1 MNRYAATG
9 ITNDAYEAGLRIVV
23 LSDSARGARD
33 AFDEIQHHAAGA
45 SRIRKA
51 NGTERIDYPSGG
63 TITFHRSVDHLR
75 GVSADIVY
83 LDGDAER
90 QVHEHGQWEAL
101 HAALATSRDPQV
113 IRA

>member
-1 MNRYAATG
+1 MNRYAAAG
-9 ITNDAYEAGLRIVV
+9 ITNDAYETGLRIAV

-45 SRIRKA
+45 SRICKA
-51 NGTERIDYPSGG
+51 NGAERIEYPSGG
-63 TITFHRSVDHLR
+63 AITFHRSVDHLR

-90 QVHEHGQWEAL
+90 QVHERDQWDAL
-101 HAALATSRDPQV
+101 HAVLATSRDPQI

>member
-1 MNRYAATG
+1 MNRYAAEG
-9 ITNDAYEAGLRIVV
+9 ITNDAYDAGLRIAV

-33 AFDEIQHHAAGA
+33 AFDEIEHHAAGA
-45 SRIRKA
+45 AHICRA
-51 NGTERIDYPSGG
+51 NGAERIDYPSGG
-63 TITFHRSVDHLR
+63 TITFHRSADHLR

-90 QVHEHGQWEAL
+90 QVHEHGKWEAL
-101 HAALATSRDPQV
+101 HAALTTSRDPQV

>member
-1 MNRYAATG
+1 MNRYAAEG
-9 ITNDAYEAGLRIVV
+9 ISNDAYDAGLRIAV

-33 AFDEIQHHAAGA
+33 AFDEIEAHAAGA
-45 SRIRKA
+45 SRIRRT
-51 NGTERIDYPSGG
+51 NGAERIDYPSGG
-63 TITFHRSVDHLR
+63 VITFHRSIDHLR

-90 QVHEHGQWEAL
+90 QVHYDGHQDAL
-101 HAALATSRDPQV
+101 RAVLATSRDPQI

>member
-1 MNRYAATG
+1 MNRYTASG
-9 ITNDAYEAGLRIVV
+9 ITNDAYEAGLRIAV

-33 AFDEIQHHAAGA
+33 AFDEIQHHSAGA
-45 SRIRKA
+45 SRIRRA
-51 NGTERIDYPSGG
+51 NGAERIDYPSGG

-83 LDGDAER
+83 LDGDAEH
-90 QVHEHGQWEAL
+90 QVYEHGQSDAL
-101 HAALATSRDPQV
+101 HATLAASRDPQI